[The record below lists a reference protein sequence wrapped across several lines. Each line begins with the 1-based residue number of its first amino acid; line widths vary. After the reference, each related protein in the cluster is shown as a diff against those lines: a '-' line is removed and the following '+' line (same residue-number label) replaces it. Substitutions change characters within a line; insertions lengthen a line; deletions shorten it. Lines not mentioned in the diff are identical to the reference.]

1 MQTNIAIVFVFAL
14 PKPHISFCI
23 IIVELYERVIKR
35 IITIIFI
42 ITQGKASIACVF
54 VGYTELHH
62 IFDIIA
68 IRVIP
73 RSKIIIP
80 VNTQL

>member
-14 PKPHISFCI
+14 PKPHICFCK
-23 IIVELYERVIKR
+23 IIVELYERVIER
-35 IITIIFI
+35 IITIVFI
-42 ITQGKASIACVF
+42 VAQGKASIACVF
-54 VGYTELHH
+54 VGDTELHH

-68 IRVIP
+68 VCVIP

>member
-14 PKPHISFCI
+14 PKPHICFCI
-23 IIVELYERVIKR
+23 IVIELYERVIKR
-35 IITIIFI
+35 IITIVFI

-54 VGYTELHH
+54 VGYAELNH

-68 IRVIP
+68 VCIIRS
-73 RSKIIIP
+73 SKIIIP
-80 VNTQL
+80 VDTQL